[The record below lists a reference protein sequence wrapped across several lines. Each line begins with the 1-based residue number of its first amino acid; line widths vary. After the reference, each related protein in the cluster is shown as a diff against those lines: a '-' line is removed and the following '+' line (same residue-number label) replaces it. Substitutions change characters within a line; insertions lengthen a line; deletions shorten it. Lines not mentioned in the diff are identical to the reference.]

1 MAPSESDSSE
11 QPTLDERSRPSD
23 GELTGL
29 ADYVLGDV
37 IGAGGMGE
45 VVQAR
50 DTRIGRDVAIKR
62 MRDAE
67 PSPDKIERFLREA
80 KIQARLDHPAIV
92 PVHELGF
99 DDKHRPFFT
108 MKRLA
113 GVTLASVIDKQSA
126 SLQRQLRA
134 LVEVCNAIDLAHARG
149 VVHRD
154 LKPSN
159 IMLGDYGEVYVI
171 DWGVARVLGT
181 RDSAPVVSDID
192 VGDKTLTGQMLGT
205 PGYMAPEQIT
215 GDTDVGPPADVYAL
229 GSILFE
235 VLTETRLH
243 PGGSAALLST
253 VDTTNS
259 SPSLRRPERAIA
271 PELDACCTAALQR
284 DPAARCTVREL
295 RDRIEAYLD
304 GDRDLERRRV
314 DARALAERARTAER
328 SEALR
333 LAGRAL
339 ALDPDC
345 KDALEQLARMLLE
358 PPSTTAPEVDAELA
372 REEIAM
378 ARGRSRRAF
387 VPFLGVLA
395 TLAALAVGGIAEPAT
410 FALVLASLAC
420 LMTLQFINWRMRL
433 VPTWMF
439 YCVSLAFTVIFT
451 RVSGPFMIMPSLA
464 IGFMLSLTSYPVLV
478 DQRVPIVLW
487 TLVAGLL
494 PLLLEY
500 VGVFAP
506 TWWMGPDGLLT
517 HGVVYE
523 VTSLAMVTLVIANVL
538 GILLIALYAQTVA
551 RDRRDARRD
560 IAVHA
565 WQLRQLLPR

>member
-1 MAPSESDSSE
+1 MVPSESDSTE
-11 QPTLDERSRPSD
+11 HPTLDERVRPSD

-50 DTRIGRDVAIKR
+50 DRRIGRDVAIKR
-62 MRDAE
+62 MRDAD
-67 PSPDKIERFLREA
+67 PSADKIERFLREA

-99 DDKHRPFFT
+99 DAKGRPFFT

-113 GVTLASVIDKQSA
+113 GVTLASVIDKRSA
-126 SLQRQLRA
+126 TVQRQLRA

-181 RDSAPVVSDID
+181 RESAPAIADVE
-192 VGDKTLTGQMLGT
+192 VGDHTVTGQMLGT

-215 GDTDVGPPADVYAL
+215 GDADIGPPADVYAL

-235 VLTETRLH
+235 VLAEARLH
-243 PGGSAALLST
+243 PSGSAALLST
-253 VDTTNS
+253 VEGSDS
-259 SPSLRRPERAIA
+259 SPALRRPDLSIA
-271 PELDACCTAALQR
+271 PELDACCTAALR
-284 DPAARCTVREL
+284 TDPAARCTVREL
-295 RDRIEAYLD
+295 RDRLEAYLD

-358 PPSTTAPEVDAELA
+358 PPPTIAPEVEVELM
-372 REEIAM
+372 REEITL
-378 ARGRSRRAF
+378 ARARSRRAF
-387 VPFLGVLA
+387 VPFFGVFCALVVLG
-395 TLAALAVGGIAEPAT
+395 TGGIDKPDM
-410 FALVLASLAC
+410 FALVLASLAV
-420 LMTLQFINWRMRL
+420 LLTLQFINWKVRL
-433 VPTWMF
+433 VSTWVF
-439 YCVSLAFTVIFT
+439 FTLTFVVTVVFT
-451 RVSGPFMIMPSLA
+451 RISGPFMIMPSLA
-464 IGFMLSLTSYPVLV
+464 IGFMLSLTSYPALV
-478 DQRVPIVLW
+478 GRRLPVVLW
-487 TLVAGLL
+487 TLGVGIL
-494 PLLLEY
+494 PLALEHI
-500 VGVFAP
+500 GVFTS
-506 TWWMGPDGLLT
+506 TWRMTSEGIVT

-523 VTSLAMVTLVIANVL
+523 VTPLATGMLVVANIA

-551 RDRRDARRD
+551 RDRSNARRD
-560 IAVHA
+560 IAIQA
-565 WQLRQLLPR
+565 WQLRQLLPA